1 MNNSEQA
8 SADAFLRLLRIMD
21 ELREGCPWDRKQTI
35 DSLRNHTIEET
46 YELADAILE
55 EDWQG
60 IREELGDL
68 MLHIVFYS
76 KIGTEHQKFTVT
88 DVIDGISEKLIR
100 RHPHIYGDV
109 RVENEEDVKRNW
121 ERLKMEEGKK
131 SVLSGV
137 PKALPSL
144 VKAMR
149 LQEKAKQAGFE
160 WDRAE
165 QVWEKVKEEEGE
177 MLSALAAL
185 NDLSTDDP
193 AREPARAHLEEEFG
207 DLLFSLV
214 NYSRFIGIDAE
225 MALDRTNRKFMD
237 RFKEMEQMASEE
249 GRSLTGMSLQEMD
262 VLWERVKAARKGQ

>member
-88 DVIDGISEKLIR
+88 DVLDGICEKLIR

-165 QVWEKVKEEEGE
+165 QVWDKVKEEEGE
-177 MLSALAAL
+177 MLSALADL
-185 NDLSTDDP
+185 EDLSTDDP
-193 AREPARAHLEEEFG
+193 AREQAKAHLEEEFG

-237 RFKEMEQMASEE
+237 RFKAMEQMASEE

-262 VLWERVKAARKGQ
+262 VLWERVKASRKGQ

>member
-1 MNNSEQA
+1 MTNSEQTR
-8 SADAFLRLLRIMD
+8 ADAFLRLLRIMD

-76 KIGTEHQKFTVT
+76 KIGTEQQKFTMT
-88 DVIDGISEKLIR
+88 DVINGICEKLIR

-160 WDRAE
+160 WDRAD
-165 QVWEKVKEEEGE
+165 QVWDKVKEEEGE
-177 MLSALAAL
+177 MLSALATMEELAA
-185 NDLSTDDP
+185 DDP
-193 AREPARAHLEEEFG
+193 QREPAKAHVEEEFG

-214 NYSRFIGIDAE
+214 NYSRFIGVDAE

-237 RFKEMEQMASEE
+237 RFQAMEQLASED

-262 VLWERVKAARKGQ
+262 VLWERVKSARKGT